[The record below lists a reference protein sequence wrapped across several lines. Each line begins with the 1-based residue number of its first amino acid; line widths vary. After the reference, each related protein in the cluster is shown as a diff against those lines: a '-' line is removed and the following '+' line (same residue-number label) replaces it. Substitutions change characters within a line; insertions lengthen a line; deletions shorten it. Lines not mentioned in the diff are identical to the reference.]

1 LEHFKER
8 DASWLENFYDLI
20 IAIVVLQLS
29 INLNHDVTLTG
40 FASFVALFIPVCWL
54 WIGVTFYSTRF
65 GTDDMT
71 HRFLTL
77 LQIGAACFM
86 AVNIPDGLGK
96 NAPWFALSYAIS
108 RGILVIEYIRA
119 GRHVPSARSLT
130 YRYSIGFSIAAGI
143 WLVSAF
149 VPSPFRFVL
158 WIIGM
163 SVDICTPILFT
174 KRFSAQF
181 APHIQHLPE
190 RFGSFTIIVL
200 GIAIL
205 GVVDG
210 IATHEWTIYSMTS
223 AALGLTITFSL
234 WWIYF
239 ETVDG
244 SEIRALQEKKKLGT
258 YVTWLYIHFPLIIGF
273 TALGVGVEH
282 LVLSDQT
289 LVLPISEIWLMC
301 SSTSICLFAL
311 GVIQV
316 TSANTNPQLID
327 LKGVQKYREGICSA
341 STAVIVLLIGPVF
354 LRNGVLPVSL
364 MAIMAGACLAQVILD
379 IRRHPHH
386 HDSNFQA
393 IPGKR

>member
-1 LEHFKER
+1 MEFFKER
-8 DASWLENFYDLI
+8 HASWLENFYDLI

-29 INLNHDVTLTG
+29 INLNRDVTLNG
-40 FASFVALFIPVCWL
+40 FLSFVALFIPVCWV
-54 WIGVTFYSTRF
+54 WIGVTFYATRF

-77 LQIGAACFM
+77 LQIGAAAFM

-96 NAPWFALSYAIS
+96 NSAWFALSYAAT
-108 RGILVIEYIRA
+108 RAILVIEYVRA
-119 GRHVPSARSLT
+119 GRYVPAARSLT
-130 YRYSIGFSIAAGI
+130 NRYSIGFSVAAGI

-149 VPSPFRFVL
+149 VPSPIRFVL
-158 WIIGM
+158 WIIGI
-163 SVDICTPILFT
+163 SVDICTPLLFT
-174 KRFSAQF
+174 KRFSSQF

-205 GVVDG
+205 GVVNG

-223 AALGLTITFSL
+223 AALGLTIAFSL

-244 SEIRALQEKKKLGT
+244 SEIKSLQENKKLGA

-282 LVLSDQT
+282 LVLSNQT
-289 LVLPISEIWLMC
+289 SVLPFSEIWLMC
-301 SSTSICLFAL
+301 ISTSICLFAL

-327 LKGVQKYREGICSA
+327 LKRVQKYREGICSIA
-341 STAVIVLLIGPVF
+341 TAVVVLIISTI
-354 LRNGVLPVSL
+354 LRNGVIPVVL
-364 MAIMAGACLAQVILD
+364 IGIMAGACLGQVVLD
-379 IRRHPHH
+379 IRRHPQHR
-386 HDSNFQA
+386 DSNFLNDTYL
-393 IPGKR
+393 

>member
-1 LEHFKER
+1 MELFKER
-8 DASWLENFYDLI
+8 HASWLENFYDLI

-29 INLNHDVTLTG
+29 INLNHDVTLIG
-40 FASFVALFIPVCWL
+40 FGSFVALFIPVCWV

-71 HRFLTL
+71 HRFLTM
-77 LQIGAACFM
+77 LQIGASAFM

-96 NAPWFALSYAIS
+96 NSSWFAISYAIS

-119 GRHVPSARSLT
+119 GRHVPAARSLT
-130 YRYSIGFSIAAGI
+130 NRYSIGFSIAAGI

-149 VPSPFRFVL
+149 VPPPFRFVL
-158 WIIGM
+158 WIVGM
-163 SVDICTPILFT
+163 GVDICTPLLFT

-181 APHIQHLPE
+181 APHIIHLPE

-223 AALGLTITFSL
+223 AALGLAVAFSI

-244 SEIRALQEKKKLGT
+244 SEIRALQEYKKLGA
-258 YVTWLYIHFPLIIGF
+258 YVTWLYIHFPLIIGV

-282 LVLSDQT
+282 LVLSNQT
-289 LVLPISEIWLMC
+289 SVLPTSEIWLMC
-301 SSTSICLFAL
+301 ISTSICLFAL
-311 GVIQV
+311 GVLQV
-316 TSANTNPQLID
+316 TSANTNPQLAD
-327 LKGVQKYREGICSA
+327 LKGVQKYREGIFSI
-341 STAVIVLLIGPVF
+341 STAIIVLIIGAV
-354 LRNGVLPVSL
+354 LRNGVLPVILIS
-364 MAIMAGACLAQVILD
+364 IMGVACLGQVILD

-386 HDSNFQA
+386 LDSNF
-393 IPGKR
+393 